1 MIKSFYTSSL
11 LFDVLSV
18 FGELS
23 DEVSHGHFVPY
34 IVSWVGLYFDAKAN
48 MTRFCVEGT

>member
-23 DEVSHGHFVPY
+23 EEVSLFVPY
-34 IVSWVGLYFDAKAN
+34 IVNQVGLYFDAKAN
-48 MTRFCVEGT
+48 MTKFCVEGT